1 MATTKRLSNR
11 IGEFGILAIDNGGE
25 DRGVATIQR
34 FEQKSQWTVGIPN
47 GIKNK
52 IVPTQW

>member
-25 DRGVATIQR
+25 DRGMATIQR
-34 FEQKSQWTVGIPN
+34 FEQKSQWAVGIPN
-47 GIKNK
+47 
-52 IVPTQW
+52 